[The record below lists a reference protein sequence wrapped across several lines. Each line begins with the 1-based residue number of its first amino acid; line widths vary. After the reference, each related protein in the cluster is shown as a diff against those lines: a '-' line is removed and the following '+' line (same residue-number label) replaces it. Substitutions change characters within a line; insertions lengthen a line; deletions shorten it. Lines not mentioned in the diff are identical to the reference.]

1 MWHQMRKVLNPTTV
15 VICLVIYPLFYLD
28 GFSVSETF
36 NHPPILNDPFFLISI
51 VYLSNGNDHRQ
62 YQERIKGLIVKANGS
77 VDKVSLS

>member
-36 NHPPILNDPFFLISI
+36 NHPPILNDPFFSNQHR
-51 VYLSNGNDHRQ
+51 LSLQWERPLA

-77 VDKVSLS
+77 VDKLS